1 MANRQKEIYFS
12 TMPDQ
17 IKGAVFLENQRG
29 DNKLAYG
36 EQITNFIV
44 WLSLA

>member
-1 MANRQKEIYFS
+1 MENRQKEIFVS
-12 TMPDQ
+12 KMPDQ
-17 IKGAVFLENQRG
+17 IKGEVFRENQRE

-44 WLSLA
+44 WLSLT